1 VRFVAKFPQPVPLA
15 ALRGVPELAGME
27 VLRKGSRLSVTPVTD
42 REFAVIRAMGLGQ
55 G

>member
-1 VRFVAKFPQPVPLA
+1 MA
-15 ALRGVPELAGME
+15 ALREPVAGFALAFFGVPELAGME

-42 REFAVIRAMGLGQ
+42 REFAVIRAMGLGE